1 MEEKEGTALS
11 GIVFDAG
18 LLEKFLGTLG
28 QAPPDR
34 ADLLGLLRDQAEA
47 GRRKARRVITDAVVN
62 TMAEQPAAQRL
73 ALLTAVLIAVQA
85 GTWDDPL
92 GEQGW
97 VRVVCMAL
105 ENLDRDDI
113 PDRLSPQVASWAALA
128 TYLMHEHR
136 PTTGRVAETFSY
148 ENAVRAV
155 SHLFP
160 DADARLVADYAGPLT
175 NKNGSPV
182 DPDAVLYVIEVIV
195 QDDPLATAIDAL
207 DAAHPDWQVHKHN
220 DALLHVDGGFRN
232 TFLPA
237 AEAVDAIPDTA
248 RPVAAY
254 ATGATEGWTIA
265 IRCDGTLIHV
275 ERSPQGGL
283 TWQQYKLGSLTSPTG
298 LARDPERRN
307 RARVNHGRQD
317 QHFPAA
323 IEALTAT
330 GFGLSDPPTE
340 CPPD

>member
-1 MEEKEGTALS
+1 VEEKEGSAPGGT
-11 GIVFDAG
+11 VFDAG
-18 LLEKFLGTLG
+18 LLDRFLGTLG
-28 QAPPDR
+28 QVPPDR
-34 ADLLGLLRDQAEA
+34 ADLLGLLRDQTEA
-47 GRRKARRVITDAVVN
+47 GRRKARRLLTDAVAN
-62 TMAEQPAAQRL
+62 TMAEHPAAQRL
-73 ALLTAVLIAVQA
+73 ALLTAVLLAMQA
-85 GTWDDPL
+85 GTWDDPF

-97 VRVVCMAL
+97 IRVVCAAL
-105 ENLDRDDI
+105 EGLDRDDI

-136 PTTGRVAETFSY
+136 PVTGRVAETLSY
-148 ENAVRAV
+148 EKAARAV

-160 DADARLVADYAGPLT
+160 DADARLVADYAGPIT

-207 DAAHPDWQVHKHN
+207 DATHPDWRVHKHN
-220 DALLHVDGGFRN
+220 DVLLHVDGSFRN

-248 RPVAAY
+248 RPVAVY
-254 ATGATEGWTIA
+254 ATGAAAGWTIA

-275 ERSPQGGL
+275 ERSPHGGI
-283 TWQQYKLGSLTSPTG
+283 TWQQYRLGSLTTPTG

-307 RARVNHGRQD
+307 RARVSHGRQD

-323 IEALTAT
+323 VEALTVT
-330 GFGLSDPPTE
+330 GFGLSDPPTD
-340 CPPD
+340 CPPA

>member
-1 MEEKEGTALS
+1 MEEKVAAAPG

-18 LLEKFLGTLG
+18 LLEKFLAPLG
-28 QAPPDR
+28 QAPSDR
-34 ADLLGLLRDQAEA
+34 ADLLELLRDQAEA
-47 GRRKARRVITDAVVN
+47 GRRKARRLLTDAVAA
-62 TMAEQPAAQRL
+62 TMAEQPAARRL
-73 ALLTAVLIAVQA
+73 ALLTAVLIAVAA

-97 VRVVCMAL
+97 IRVVCTAL
-105 ENLDRDDI
+105 ESLDQDDI
-113 PDRLSPQVASWAALA
+113 PDALSAQVASWAALA

-136 PTTGRVAETFSY
+136 PATGRVAETLSY
-148 ENAVRAV
+148 EKAARAV
-155 SHLFP
+155 SYLFP
-160 DADARLVADYAGPLT
+160 DADPRLVADYAGPLT

-248 RPVAAY
+248 RPVAVY
-254 ATGATEGWTIA
+254 ATGAAAGWTIA
-265 IRCDGTLIHV
+265 IRCDGSLIHV

-283 TWQQYKLGSLTSPTG
+283 TWQQYKLGGLTNPTG
-298 LARDPERRN
+298 LARNPERRN

>member
-1 MEEKEGTALS
+1 VEEEQGHAPD
-11 GIVFDAG
+11 GIAIDAS
-18 LLEKFLGTLG
+18 LLEKFLATPG

-34 ADLLGLLRDQAEA
+34 ADLLGVLRDQAEA
-47 GRRKARRVITDAVVN
+47 GRRKARRSLADAVAN
-62 TMAEQPAAQRL
+62 AMPEYPAARRL

-85 GTWDDPL
+85 GTWDEPL

-97 VRVVCMAL
+97 IRVVSKAL
-105 ENLDRDDI
+105 ESLDRDDI

-128 TYLMHEHR
+128 TYLMHQHR
-136 PTTGRVAETFSY
+136 PTTGRVAETLSY
-148 ENAVRAV
+148 EKAARAV

-160 DADARLVADYAGPLT
+160 DADAGLVADYAGPFT

-182 DPDAVLYVIEVIV
+182 DADAVLYVIEVIV
-195 QDDPLATAIDAL
+195 QDDPLATAVDAL
-207 DAAHPDWQVHKHN
+207 DGAHPDWQVHKHN

-237 AEAVDAIPDTA
+237 AEAVDAIPEMA
-248 RPVAAY
+248 RPVAVY
-254 ATGATEGWTIA
+254 ATGAGVGWTIA

-275 ERSPQGGL
+275 ERGPQGGV
-283 TWQQYKLGSLTSPTG
+283 TWQQYRLGSLTSPTG
-298 LARDPERRN
+298 LARDPERRT

-317 QHFPAA
+317 QPFPAA

-340 CPPD
+340 CPPP